1 MRIARFLHLVYLQIA
16 TPGFNGSGVL
26 LNLTFNGIAAGISAV
41 TLAKVDLV
49 NGLGQ
54 TIPTQIQHGTI
65 AIGRLFSRLREY

>member
-1 MRIARFLHLVYLQIA
+1 MVAAFCSI
-16 TPGFNGSGVL
+16 
-26 LNLTFNGIAAGISAV
+26 LTFNGIAAGISAV
-41 TLAKVDLV
+41 TLAKVDLA